1 MIYNSRTE
9 IEILQWSIVPV
20 VTTINTEIY
29 VIVSSKSE
37 GFPTISLR
45 HSWRNNILI

>member
-29 VIVSSKSE
+29 VLLYRRNQRVSRQFLCVIRGE
-37 GFPTISLR
+37 IIF
-45 HSWRNNILI
+45 